1 MKVNSSFAKLIK
13 DDEFEVIFNIDLGKK
28 ITFNEIKIILPDNF
42 NKDNYKSLEDLFV
55 KLKDEP
61 YSIYS
66 VEKIVN
72 EIDKITIQD
81 EFKTSKAFV
90 KETVIDDK
98 LNIDFIINESDK
110 FFVEKINRFRFN

>member
-1 MKVNSSFAKLIK
+1 MK
-13 DDEFEVIFNIDLGKK
+13 
-28 ITFNEIKIILPDNF
+28 
-42 NKDNYKSLEDLFV
+42 
-55 KLKDEP
+55 P
-61 YSIYS
+61 YSINS

-90 KETVIDDK
+90 KESVVDDK

-110 FFVEKINRFRFN
+110 VFCRKN